1 MKRSLE
7 LKLSK
12 WGTKTAIKPYL
23 LSLHVLLVN
32 LKLPFLICD
41 VMCRNDTLG
50 WCQCEKDEWRGV
62 QKGVWNAVMSP
73 YETRYVDVRING
85 EISGSVTVAIEEG

>member
-1 MKRSLE
+1 
-7 LKLSK
+7 
-12 WGTKTAIKPYL
+12 
-23 LSLHVLLVN
+23 
-32 LKLPFLICD
+32 
-41 VMCRNDTLG
+41 MCRNDTLG

-85 EISGSVTVAIEEG
+85 EILGSVTVAIEEG

>member
-1 MKRSLE
+1 MRL
-7 LKLSK
+7 
-12 WGTKTAIKPYL
+12 
-23 LSLHVLLVN
+23 N
-32 LKLPFLICD
+32 LICCRCMYFAL
-41 VMCRNDTLG
+41 VHAHCLPIIVSTSCEFEIAISYIQCICRNETVG

-85 EISGSVTVAIEEG
+85 EISGSVIVAIEEG

>member
-32 LKLPFLICD
+32 LKLPFLIYNVSAGMKQLD
-41 VMCRNDTLG
+41 GVSVRKMSGGGCR
-50 WCQCEKDEWRGV
+50 RG
-62 QKGVWNAVMSP
+62 
-73 YETRYVDVRING
+73 
-85 EISGSVTVAIEEG
+85 SGMLLCHLMKRDMLM